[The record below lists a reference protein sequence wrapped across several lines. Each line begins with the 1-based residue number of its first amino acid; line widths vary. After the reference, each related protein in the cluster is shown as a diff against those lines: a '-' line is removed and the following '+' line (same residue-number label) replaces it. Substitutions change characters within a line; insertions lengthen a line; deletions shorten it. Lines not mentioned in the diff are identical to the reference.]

1 MEIFKGP
8 KEKKQQ
14 PRILHPAKISFKNK
28 DKINTLPMKKTLKIY
43 RQQVYSKVIAKGSS
57 LDRKER
63 IPEGKLVYQK

>member
-1 MEIFKGP
+1 
-8 KEKKQQ
+8 
-14 PRILHPAKISFKNK
+14 
-28 DKINTLPMKKTLKIY
+28 MKKTLKIY